1 MKKVKLDYGI
11 TGHIIELDNAD
22 IFYPQDQIAL
32 NNPEEVIRQKLQSPD
47 FGESLGKL
55 VIGKKTVAIAH
66 TDITRATPNHIIIP
80 VLIKELLHLGIDKK
94 DITLVNMTGSHRP
107 QTKAELESML
117 TKEVVDNYTCIQHD
131 SFDYSTMTF
140 VGNMSDGH
148 PLYINSRF
156 YNADLKIATGFIEP
170 HFFAGFSGGPKAILP
185 GISDIKSIM
194 HNHNAQRIAS
204 EKATWAITE
213 GNPVWE
219 NIREG
224 ARLVNPDLLVNVALN
239 TEEKISAVFAGA
251 WENTH
256 QKGYL
261 FVKEHAMQ
269 KVNQPYDIVITTN
282 SGYPLDMN
290 LYQAVKGMSTA
301 AQIVKDGG
309 TIIIAA
315 ECSDGI
321 PYGSH
326 YHQIL
331 KRGTT
336 PSALFDLIINN
347 KETEPEQWQVQIQT
361 RIQKRADVYLYSNL
375 SDKEVEEAML
385 KPCHDIAK
393 IVEEK
398 GGSVAILPKGPQTI
412 PYLVKG
418 NK

>member
-1 MKKVKLDYGI
+1 MTKIKLDYGK
-11 TGHIIELDNAD
+11 TGHIIQLDNAD
-22 IFYPQDQIAL
+22 VFFPQNQIAL
-32 NNPEEVIRQKLQSPD
+32 SNPEEIIHQKLLSPD

-80 VLIKELLHLGIDKK
+80 LILKELLRLGIQKK
-94 DITLVNMTGSHRP
+94 DITLINMTGSHRP
-107 QTKAELESML
+107 QTISELESML
-117 TKEVVDNYTCIQHD
+117 TKEVVANYTCIQHD
-131 SFDYSTMTF
+131 SFDYDTMTF

-156 YNADLKIATGFIEP
+156 YNSDLKIVTGFIEP

-185 GISDIKSIM
+185 GLCDINTIM
-194 HNHNAQRIAS
+194 HNHNAERIAS
-204 EKATWAITE
+204 DKATWAITE

-224 ARLVNPDLLVNVALN
+224 ARLVNPDFLINVALN
-239 TEEKISAVFAGA
+239 TEDKISAVFAGS
-251 WENTH
+251 WEDTH
-256 QKGYL
+256 RKGYL
-261 FVKEHAMQ
+261 FVKQHAMQ
-269 KVNQPYDIVITTN
+269 KVTQPYDIVITTN

-315 ECSDGI
+315 ECSEGI

-331 KRGTT
+331 KRATT
-336 PSALFDLIINN
+336 PSELFDLISKNT
-347 KETEPEQWQVQIQT
+347 ETEPEQWQVQIQT

-385 KPCHDIAK
+385 KPCHGIEK
-393 IVEEK
+393 LLKEK
-398 GGSVAILPKGPQTI
+398 GGIVAVLPKGPQTI
-412 PYLVKG
+412 PYIERD
-418 NK
+418 